1 VDQST
6 VIRSVLDTSLRFRYL
21 VVAIAAGVLAV
32 GILQLRDAPVDVLP
46 EFTPPYVE
54 IQTEALGLSA
64 VEVEN
69 LITVPLE
76 ADLLNGVEAA
86 EVIRS
91 ESLPGLSSI
100 VLVFEPGTDVY
111 RARQLVQE
119 RLAHAHA
126 LPRVSKPPT
135 LLQPLS
141 SSSRVMMVG
150 ISSDRISPIEQSVI
164 ARWTM
169 RPRLMGVPGVANVA
183 IWGMRDQQIQVQVDP
198 ERLRERGIELDQIVE
213 TAGNAQIVSP
223 LSFLE
228 ASTPGSGGFIE
239 SPQQRLQ
246 VRNVL
251 ERLADPAELGKVPVD
266 ETSGSVRLSDVAD
279 IKIGHQPLIGDAVV
293 DDHDGLLL
301 VVEKF
306 PGASTLEVTRG
317 VEAALETLQP
327 GLAGMRTDRSVFRPA
342 SFVQDAIDNL
352 TLALIIGSALLALA
366 LVALFFQWRSVL
378 IALVTIPLS
387 LVSGALVLDLLGETF
402 NAISVGGLAFAL
414 AVVVD
419 DAVVGAENVA
429 RRMRREPDGLGVT
442 STTHVVRDASQ
453 EIRGPLVYVTLIALI
468 AIVPIAVMEGRPG
481 AFLEPLALSYVVA
494 VVAATV
500 VAMTVA
506 PALSLLLFS
515 SAAQPRRESPP
526 LKRLRPR
533 YDAALSRLTAT
544 LKPRVLIGIAGA
556 CVIAALAVLPLLG
569 TSLIPSFQDR
579 NVLVHLDAE
588 PGTSHPRIT
597 KIATAVSRELRGLPG
612 VESVGA
618 HIGRAV
624 TGDQTVDINTGQIWV
639 SVAPSADYNET
650 VERIEDVVGRTPRV
664 ESNVASYSAQRMR
677 EVGALGQGE
686 NQAAGD
692 GLDVLTG
699 SDKPLVVRVYGHDLE
714 VLRRQAKRV
723 RRVMSEVDGVDGA
736 RVEFPQEQ
744 PNLVIEVDLARA
756 QRLAIKPGDV
766 RRAEA
771 TLLQGI
777 HVGSVFEEQKVFDVL
792 VMGVPKTRRG
802 IADVRNLLI
811 DRPGGGHVRLADVAD
826 VRTEPTPVAIEREA
840 VSRLIDVEADVSGRS
855 VGAVAGDIRDRLA
868 SIGFPLEYH
877 AEVLEETSGEEIDS
891 TKMLA
896 FVVLC
901 AVASFLLLQAALRS
915 WALAVLACMLL
926 PVALVGGVFATLI
939 GPAELSLGSLAGF
952 VALGVLATRTSVL
965 SIRHFQKL
973 EQGQNEAFGHQAI
986 WLGAQ
991 ARLVPILTT
1000 ALALALL
1007 VLPFVVLGP
1016 RPGLE
1021 LVHPLAVV
1029 ILGGLIS
1036 TTLVGLFL
1044 LPALYLR
1051 LGASPRPEFDW
1062 RTVVEPPF
1070 AESEPA
1076 ARSQRVPTQTTGNGR
1091 THNGESEH

>member
-1 VDQST
+1 M
-6 VIRSVLDTSLRFRYL
+6 IRSVIHTSLRFRYL

-32 GILQLRDAPVDVLP
+32 GIVQLRDAPVDVLP

-141 SSSRVMMVG
+141 SSSRVLMVG

-198 ERLRERGIELDQIVE
+198 ERLRERAVELDQIVS

-239 SPQQRLQ
+239 TPQQRLQ

-266 ETSGSVRLSDVAD
+266 ETNGRLRLSDVAN

-327 GLAGMRTDRSVFRPA
+327 GLTGMRTDTSVFRPA
-342 SFVQDAIDNL
+342 SFIEDAIDNL
-352 TLALIIGSALLALA
+352 TLALIIGCALLALA
-366 LVALFFQWRSVL
+366 LVSLFFQWRSVL

-387 LVSGALVLDLLGETF
+387 LVSAALVLDLMGETF
-402 NAISVGGLAFAL
+402 NAISVAGLAVAM
-414 AVVVD
+414 AVVID
-419 DAVVGAENVA
+419 DAVVGSENVA
-429 RRMRREPDGLGVT
+429 RRMRREPDGRGGT
-442 STTHVVRDASQ
+442 STSHVVLEASQ
-453 EIRGPLVYVTLIALI
+453 EVRGPLMYATLIALM
-468 AIVPIAVMEGRPG
+468 AIVPVAVMGGRPG
-481 AFLEPLALSYVVA
+481 AFLEPLAVSYAVA
-494 VVAATV
+494 VAAATA
-500 VAMTVA
+500 VAITVA
-506 PALSLLLFS
+506 PALTLLLFS
-515 SAAQPRRESPP
+515 GAVPPHRESP
-526 LKRLRPR
+526 LLNRVRPH
-533 YDAALSRLTAT
+533 YDAALSRLTVRART
-544 LKPRVLIGIAGA
+544 PVLAAIAGA
-556 CVIAALAVLPLLG
+556 CVVAALAVLPLLG

-579 NVLVHLDAE
+579 NVLVRLDAD
-588 PGTSHPRIT
+588 PGTSQPKMT
-597 KIATAVSRELRGLPG
+597 KIATTVSRELRALPG
-612 VESVGA
+612 VETVGA

-624 TGDQTVDINTGQIWV
+624 TGDQTVDVNTGEIWA
-639 SVAPSADYNET
+639 SVAPSADYDKT
-650 VERIEDVVGRTPRV
+650 VDTIEDAVRSVPRV
-664 ESNVASYSAQRMR
+664 EPDVASYSARRIR
-677 EVGALGQGE
+677 EVGALARGD
-686 NQAAGD
+686 NSATGD

-714 VLRRQAKRV
+714 VLRRQAARV
-723 RRVMSEVDGVDGA
+723 RRVMSNVDGIDQPST
-736 RVEFPQEQ
+736 ELPQQQ

-756 QRLAIKPGDV
+756 QQRAIKPGDV

-777 HVGSVFEEQKVFDVL
+777 HVGSVFEDQKVFDVL
-792 VMGVPKTRRG
+792 VMGAPETRRHV
-802 IADVRNLLI
+802 ADVRNLLI
-811 DRPGGGHVRLADVAD
+811 DRPGGGHVRLAEVAD
-826 VRTEPTPVAIEREA
+826 VRIQPTPVAIEREA
-840 VSRLIDVEADVSGRS
+840 VSRLIDVEANVSGRS
-855 VGAVAGDIRDRLA
+855 VSAVAGDLRDRLA
-868 SIGFPLEYH
+868 TVGFPLEYH
-877 AEVLEETSGEEIDS
+877 AEVLEETSGEEIGS

-896 FVVLC
+896 FAVLC

-915 WALAVLACMLL
+915 WALAVLACLLL
-926 PVALVGGVFATLI
+926 PVALAGGVFATLI
-939 GPAELSLGSLAGF
+939 GPAELTLGSLAGF

-965 SIRHFQKL
+965 SIRHFQRL
-973 EQGQNEAFGHQAI
+973 DRGRNEALEYERVR
-986 WLGAQ
+986 LGAQ
-991 ARLVPILTT
+991 ERLVPILTT
-1000 ALALALL
+1000 AAAVAML

-1016 RPGLE
+1016 SPGLE
-1021 LVHPLAVV
+1021 VVHPLAVV
-1029 ILGGLIS
+1029 ILGGLV
-1036 TTLVGLFL
+1036 TTTCVGLLL
-1044 LPALYLR
+1044 LPVLYLR
-1051 LGASPRPEFDW
+1051 LDAAPRPEFDW
-1062 RTVVEPPF
+1062 RTGVDRPLPEAEPG
-1070 AESEPA
+1070 AG
-1076 ARSQRVPTQTTGNGR
+1076 SQRIPVQTIGNGG
-1091 THNGESEH
+1091 THNGESGR